1 VGAPNALRSL
11 STASAD
17 TATTA
22 TTATNADHATNA
34 DNATT
39 SGSANQ
45 ATTAGSATTASSL
58 SSACAGCVDDAKIGS
73 VSGAKVTGTVSNAT
87 TADSATTANSAT
99 TATTAQTATN
109 NVLKSGDTMTG
120 ALILPANGLTVGA
133 SQIVTSGSGNVGV
146 GATPGNAS
154 LVGGSIISD
163 TEKLLVNGNI
173 SIPAANNYLY
183 KTPKTY
189 RLSVSPAAFVSAN
202 PTVYEARYDDGFSS
216 SNNNGL
222 NSFSA
227 TGGTAGTVAYFIAP
241 VNLPQEALITGFKAQ
256 LVKNG
261 GSLQSVVELYRSDG
275 TGYLTNTAQLIASAQ
290 TTNSGGGVATVTAP
304 SINASFNLVDN
315 ASFQYF
321 IRYSGEQNT
330 QNLRFNSATI
340 TYQVSRPE

>member
-1 VGAPNALRSL
+1 
-11 STASAD
+11 
-17 TATTA
+17 
-22 TTATNADHATNA
+22 
-34 DNATT
+34 
-39 SGSANQ
+39 
-45 ATTAGSATTASSL
+45 
-58 SSACAGCVDDAKIGS
+58 
-73 VSGAKVTGTVSNAT
+73 
-87 TADSATTANSAT
+87 
-99 TATTAQTATN
+99 
-109 NVLKSGDTMTG
+109 MTG